1 MAAGK
6 RSKSAEAYSAR
17 YKTSG
22 FAANRKKKLNRLLKQ
37 QPNNEQIKMALLD
50 IHYRR
55 KTPKTKTWSASA
67 KRATHLVSNW
77 CNDPK
82 SSPTNTLAAK
92 HMFSLKTRITFKG
105 QFLYSDSKTLMGLES

>member
-22 FAANRKKKLNRLLKQ
+22 FAANRKKKLSRLLKQ
-37 QPNNEQIKMALLD
+37 QPNNEQIKLALTD

-55 KTPKTKTWSASA
+55 KTPNTKTWSASA
-67 KRATHLVSNW
+67 KRATDLVSNW

-82 SSPTNTLAAK
+82 PWPTDTIVAK
-92 HMFSLKTRITFKG
+92 RMFSLKARITFKG
-105 QFLYSDSKTLMGLES
+105 QFLYSGSKTILGLDS

>member
-37 QPNNEQIKMALLD
+37 QPNNEQIKLALLD

-55 KTPKTKTWSASA
+55 KTPNTKAWSASS
-67 KRATHLVSNW
+67 KRATALVSNW

-82 SSPTNTLAAK
+82 PSQTNTIAAK
-92 HMFSLKTRITFKG
+92 HMFSLKTRITLKG